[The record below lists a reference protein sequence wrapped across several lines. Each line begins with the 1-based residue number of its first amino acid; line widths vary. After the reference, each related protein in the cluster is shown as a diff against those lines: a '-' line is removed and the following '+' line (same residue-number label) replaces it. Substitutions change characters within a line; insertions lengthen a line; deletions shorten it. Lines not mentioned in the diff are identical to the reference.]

1 MKTFKTLLFFILLS
15 PFLFGQNNNQEI
27 RVTLENPYNT
37 VYSHLYY
44 LQEDSY
50 RPARAAQ
57 TLYAPEKDSLQR
69 VRLAIQLK
77 QILDG
82 KGLYV
87 PVSQLPRDSNYIDST
102 TQKHF
107 FTPFPKDLPQVYLER
122 VEGKWYYSAETVEQ
136 IPALHKQMYPFGT
149 DFLLN
154 LLPQTGQEKI
164 LGLKVWQFVGLLLV
178 LALGVLVFWILRMIL
193 SPIVGRIT
201 RSRRFPSLIKK
212 KVVHQIARL
221 ISVLIVVYLIR
232 MFLPA
237 LQLPIK
243 TAEFAIQSIRIIN
256 IILFIWL
263 FFKILE
269 VAMRY
274 LERFTEKTES
284 KLDEQLMPILRRALQ
299 VIIVLAGLIQMLRV
313 LDVNVTTL
321 IAGISIGGLALA
333 LAAQDTLKNLFGS
346 VTIFLDKPFQ
356 IGDWINFSGVDGMV
370 EEVGVRSTRVRTF
383 EDSLVYVPN
392 GKLADMVV
400 NNYGLRVYRRYN
412 TKITILYSTPTA
424 LVEKFVQ
431 GLREIVERHPHTRKD
446 KMLIYLNDLG
456 AHALEILFYMFFA
469 VPSWDEE
476 LKARH
481 EVLIAIL
488 DLAHE
493 LGVEFAFP
501 TQTLHVETFPEK
513 AGNSPTYDISSKSMD
528 DKMKRFLQDYDQ
540 RFAGNGSNSK
550 S

>member
-1 MKTFKTLLFFILLS
+1 MKIFKILIFIALLPLVLV
-15 PFLFGQNNNQEI
+15 GQNNNQQI

-37 VYSHLYY
+37 IYSHLYY
-44 LQEDSY
+44 LQEDTY
-50 RPARAAQ
+50 RPGRAAQ
-57 TLYAPEKDSLQR
+57 TLYAPEKDSLQK

-87 PVSQLPRDSNYIDST
+87 PVSQLPRDSNFIDSV

-107 FTPFPKDLPQVYLER
+107 YTPFPRDLPAVYLER
-122 VEGKWYYSAETVEQ
+122 VEGKWYYSTETVDQ
-136 IPALHKQMYPFGT
+136 IPALHKQVYPFGT

-154 LLPQTGQEKI
+154 LLPQSGQEKI
-164 LGLKVWQFVGLLLV
+164 LGLKVWQFAGLLIL
-178 LALGVLVFWILRMIL
+178 LAIGALVFWLLRMVL
-193 SPIVGRIT
+193 SPLVGRVT
-201 RSRRFPSLIKK
+201 RSRRFPSLIEK

-232 MFLPA
+232 VFLPA

-243 TAEFAIQSIRIIN
+243 SAEFAVLSIRIVN

-269 VAMRY
+269 VVMRY
-274 LERFTEKTES
+274 FERFTEKTES

-299 VIIVLAGLIQMLRV
+299 VIIVLVGIIQMLRI

-346 VTIFLDKPFQ
+346 ITIFLDKPFQ

-400 NNYGLRVYRRYN
+400 NNYGLRIYRRYK
-412 TKITILYSTPTA
+412 TKITILYGTPTA

-446 KMLIYLNDLG
+446 KYLIYLNDLG
-456 AHALEILFYMFFA
+456 AHSLEILFYMFFA
-469 VPSWDEE
+469 VPTWDEE

-481 EVLIAIL
+481 EVLLAIL

-513 AGNSPTYDISSKSMD
+513 AGNSPTYDMSTKSID
-528 DKMKRFLQDYDQ
+528 EKMKRFFKEYDQ
-540 RFAGNGSNSK
+540 KMAGSNGESA
-550 S
+550 